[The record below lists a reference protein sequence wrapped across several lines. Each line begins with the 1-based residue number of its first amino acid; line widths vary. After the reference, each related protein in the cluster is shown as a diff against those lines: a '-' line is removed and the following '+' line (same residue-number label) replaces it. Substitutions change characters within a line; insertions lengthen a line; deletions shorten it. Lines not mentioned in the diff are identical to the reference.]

1 MNNLQRLQMEVK
13 GIALTDDEWNVYLL
27 ENGLTPT
34 EVYDASSIVNKK
46 KLYQTALSVLESI
59 ANSPTSMKDYKI
71 DDMTVS
77 QFHEN
82 LMARIDQLQNKI
94 DNLRTD
100 EVDMRGQVFSCY
112 METKGRNECLNH
124 ELSFNIKGT
133 SRARCLAF
141 EAPF

>member
-34 EVYDASSIVNKK
+34 EVYDASSIINKQ

-100 EVDMRGQVFSCY
+100 EVD
-112 METKGRNECLNH
+112 
-124 ELSFNIKGT
+124 T
-133 SRARCLAF
+133 SGSGIFMLYN
-141 EAPF
+141 

>member
-13 GIALTDDEWNVYLL
+13 GITLTDDEWNVYLV
-27 ENGLTPT
+27 ENGLTPI
-34 EVYDASSIVNKK
+34 EAYDASSNINKK

-100 EVDMRGQVFSCY
+100 EVD
-112 METKGRNECLNH
+112 
-124 ELSFNIKGT
+124 T
-133 SRARCLAF
+133 SGSGIFMLYN
-141 EAPF
+141 